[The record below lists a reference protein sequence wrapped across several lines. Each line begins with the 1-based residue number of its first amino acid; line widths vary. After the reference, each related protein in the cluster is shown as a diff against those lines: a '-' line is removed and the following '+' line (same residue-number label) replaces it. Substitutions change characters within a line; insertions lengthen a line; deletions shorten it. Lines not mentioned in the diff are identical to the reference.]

1 MITWAFTSG
10 SNTKGTDVLF
20 ASSTR
25 AAHLHLARSWAL
37 LAAALL
43 VALFPAVAAAQE
55 EVTIGTAR
63 RGVSLIDLA
72 LPRFLNAGADPALA
86 DVIDEI
92 REVIWS
98 DLDFCGLFE
107 LVDRRFYGYIPPYH
121 LQRPVYEDWEG
132 IGAQAFLLGSLR
144 ASAAGGGQTVYSVDT
159 ILYDVKSRQRMLGK
173 KYDSAKPLLLAHTI
187 ADEIIRHYTG
197 TSGIGTSKIAF
208 ISDRDGNKEL
218 YVMDWDGRRPT
229 RLTANRSLDLSP
241 SWAPDGRRIAYVS
254 YKRGSPEIF
263 VMDAYAGREVVFAG
277 GRGASFFSPEWA
289 PNGRSIIFNSSLD
302 KESELYIRNLEG
314 LEMRRLTFSR
324 GIDTSPSFAP
334 DGRQLAFNSSRT
346 GSPQIYI
353 MNADGLNAER
363 ISFGEMLGRY
373 NSCPAWS
380 PDGSRIAFCSRKNGF
395 FHIFTIDVADGRLRR
410 LTSGPSNNEE
420 PCWSPDG
427 RHLGFTSDRTGTRQ
441 IHIMNAD
448 GARQRAV
455 TSTGSNVAPTWAGR

>member
-1 MITWAFTSG
+1 MLTAESTSAVYRRPVRPW
-10 SNTKGTDVLF
+10 SL
-20 ASSTR
+20 
-25 AAHLHLARSWAL
+25 LLAAL
-37 LAAALL
+37 LAALL
-43 VALFPAVAAAQE
+43 PSMAPAQE

-63 RGVSLIDLA
+63 RGVTLIDLA
-72 LPRFLNAGADPALA
+72 LPRFLNPTADPALSEI
-86 DVIDEI
+86 IDEI

-144 ASAAGGGQTVYSVDT
+144 TAAVDGRTVYSVDI

-187 ADEIIRHYTG
+187 ADEIVRHYTG
-197 TSGIGTSKIAF
+197 TPGIGTSKIAF

-241 SWAPDGRRIAYVS
+241 SWDPDGRRIAYVS

-277 GRGASFFSPEWA
+277 GRDASFFSPEWS
-289 PNGRSIIFNSSLD
+289 PDGDSIIFNSSMD
-302 KESELYIRNLEG
+302 DESELYIRSLEG
-314 LEMRRLTFSR
+314 REMRRLTFSR

-395 FHIFTIDVADGRLRR
+395 FQIFTIDVADGRLRR

-427 RHLGFTSDRTGTRQ
+427 RHIAFTSDRTGSRQ

-455 TSTGSNVAPTWAGR
+455 TSTGSNVAPSWAGR